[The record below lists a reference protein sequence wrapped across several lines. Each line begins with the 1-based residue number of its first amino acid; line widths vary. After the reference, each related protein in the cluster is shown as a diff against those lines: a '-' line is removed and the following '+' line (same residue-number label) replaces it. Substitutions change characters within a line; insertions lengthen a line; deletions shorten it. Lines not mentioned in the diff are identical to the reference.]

1 MRIQNE
7 IQECTFSPTPQRPGL
22 GPIKISIKELV
33 KVESQYNMSEQQK
46 PAMIDI
52 CKDKAMT
59 ARDFNSDR
67 F

>member
-33 KVESQYNMSEQQK
+33 KVES
-46 PAMIDI
+46 
-52 CKDKAMT
+52 
-59 ARDFNSDR
+59 
-67 F
+67 